1 MTRMRNEIHNN
12 LFYQHD
18 SGRRNFLKTFLV
30 SSLPVIMVPFPGLCY
45 STCNSKKKYQS
56 GLDAPARMFDGHKCW
71 AHPRAGIVPGAGKKG
86 IPRVVM
92 TMNTVDLDG
101 SDVFRGMYGFYSN
114 DLGKSWSEVE
124 QIVPLSVRFENIDGV
139 NRPVAASDFWP
150 RWHKKSGKLLGTGH
164 TVAYTPDWK
173 VPSVRPRHTS
183 WAVYDPENNRWSDWQ
198 KLKMPDDEMYY
209 NCGAGCTQRVD
220 LPDGTIL
227 LPLSLKIPG
236 ANSAVTVSSCRF
248 DGETLT
254 FLNHG
259 DILTISDTSR
269 GIGEP
274 SLTCFKGEYYL
285 TIRHDLRGYIARS
298 TDGLHFSP
306 LQPWKFDDGSD
317 LGNYNTQQH
326 WVTHS
331 DGLYL
336 VYTRRGAGNDHV
348 FRHRAPLFMAEI
360 DPVNLTVIRSSEQI
374 LVPNRGA
381 RLGNFGV
388 TDISPDETW
397 VTVAE
402 WMQPRGVEQY
412 GSDGSLY
419 VARIRWKKPNHLF
432 NFNGMEDH

>member
-1 MTRMRNEIHNN
+1 MTDKVNDDMFIQHNT
-12 LFYQHD
+12 
-18 SGRRNFLKTFLV
+18 GRRSFLKTCLINSV
-30 SSLPVIMVPFPGLCY
+30 TVLIVPFPGAEFL
-45 STCNSKKKYQS
+45 SGSGKKRFK
-56 GLDAPARMFDGHKCW
+56 LRLEAPARLFDGQKCW
-71 AHPRAGIVPGAGKKG
+71 AHPRAGIVPGSGRNG
-86 IPRVVM
+86 NPRVVM

-101 SDVFRGMYGFYSN
+101 SDIFRGMYGFYTD

-124 QIVPLSVRFENIDGV
+124 QVLPLSPRFENIGGV
-139 NRPVAASDFWP
+139 DRPVAASDFWP
-150 RWHKKSGKLLGTGH
+150 GWHKKTGKLLGTGH
-164 TVAYTPDWK
+164 TVVYTPGWK

-183 WAVYDPENNRWSDWQ
+183 WSVYDPENNSWREWQ
-198 KLKMPDDEMYY
+198 KLKMPGDEKYA

-227 LPLSLKIPG
+227 LPMSLKIPG
-236 ANSAVTVSSCRF
+236 GNSAVTVSRCQF
-248 DGETLT
+248 DGTTLE

-259 DILTISDTSR
+259 DELTISDDSR
-269 GIGEP
+269 GLGEP
-274 SLTCFKGEYYL
+274 SLTYFRGEFFL
-285 TIRHDLRGYIARS
+285 TIRHDQRGYVAKS
-298 TDGLHFSP
+298 SDGIHFSP
-306 LQPWKFDDGSD
+306 VQTWKFDNGTD

-331 DGLYL
+331 DGLFL

-388 TDISPDETW
+388 TEVTPDETW

-402 WMQPRGVEQY
+402 WMQPRGVERF
-412 GSDGSLY
+412 GSDGSLF
-419 VARIRWKKPNHLF
+419 VARIRWNKPNR
-432 NFNGMEDH
+432 NFPGMK